1 MGIFIALHNT
11 FDLWLLKF
19 YSKCSKVLL
28 KMLVTPKNKQCS
40 MKFVCS
46 FVALIHLFVCQHS
59 SNAHHLILKSYVLL
73 SMLYLY
79 HVSLRNPQKFPKTP
93 QDQVLNLSVW
103 NHPLSLRFCLCVPE
117 DLLPLS
123 CWRDKSWQIWK
134 SFDNYSS

>member
-1 MGIFIALHNT
+1 
-11 FDLWLLKF
+11 
-19 YSKCSKVLL
+19 
-28 KMLVTPKNKQCS
+28 MLVTPKNKQCS

-93 QDQVLNLSVW
+93 QDQVLNLSV
-103 NHPLSLRFCLCVPE
+103 
-117 DLLPLS
+117 
-123 CWRDKSWQIWK
+123 
-134 SFDNYSS
+134 